1 MLLLLLG
8 FLMQFR
14 DALSSESNSGIN
26 MVMLTP
32 VTGPKVMIENGTPC
46 VQFIYNRW
54 QCSWNSYIYN
64 QSLQGTGL
72 YVLEIS
78 DLSQPTNISIST

>member
-54 QCSWNSYIYN
+54 HCSW
-64 QSLQGTGL
+64 SLQGTGL